1 MRAALRF
8 AEKSEVEAILQELIA
23 DAKNRIVAL
32 EEIDQTA
39 TAQKQGPRVG
49 SG

>member
-8 AEKSEVEAILQELIA
+8 AEKSEVEAILRELIVA
-23 DAKNRIVAL
+23 ENRIVAL

-39 TAQKQGPRVG
+39 IAQKQGPRVG